1 MKHFSFIKS
10 TEISELISYRAGE
23 TKLGENIKTI
33 QGTDWKNELATSTA
47 KFVLLGIPEDIGVR
61 ANLGIGG
68 TQSLW
73 QPALKAV
80 LNIQDTP
87 FLSGKNLL
95 VLGHFDFTTWM
106 TESKNATLEEL
117 RRMVAAIDEEVYP
130 LIETIVATGKIPI
143 VIGGGHN
150 NAYPNI
156 KGASRAMNKKINCVN
171 LDAHSDFRIKEGRH
185 SGNGFRYAK
194 DEGYLDKY
202 ALIGLHENYNSA
214 PIIQELEQHQ
224 DIYYNTYD
232 SIFIREQLS
241 YSHALNE
248 AYKFIHHNTIG
259 IELDLDCIADTLSSA
274 ATPCGITTLQARQY
288 IHFFGQHESVA
299 YLHLTEGA
307 VMLDDGRENKLTPKL
322 AAYLVTDFM
331 KAQLNQ

>member
-33 QGTDWKNELATSTA
+33 QGDDWENELATSTS
-47 KFVLLGIPEDIGVR
+47 KFVMLGIPEDIGVR

-87 FLSGKNLL
+87 FLSGKSLL
-95 VLGHFDFTTWM
+95 VLGHFDFTTWI
-106 TESKNATLEEL
+106 TESKNASLEEL

-143 VIGGGHN
+143 IIGGGHN

-202 ALIGLHENYNSA
+202 ALIGLH
-214 PIIQELEQHQ
+214 
-224 DIYYNTYD
+224 
-232 SIFIREQLS
+232 
-241 YSHALNE
+241 
-248 AYKFIHHNTIG
+248 
-259 IELDLDCIADTLSSA
+259 
-274 ATPCGITTLQARQY
+274 
-288 IHFFGQHESVA
+288 
-299 YLHLTEGA
+299 
-307 VMLDDGRENKLTPKL
+307 
-322 AAYLVTDFM
+322 
-331 KAQLNQ
+331 